1 MSRVICSAKALSDD
15 ELGLGRAAFAATNS
29 VPAMVLAISADLAR
43 RFLGHLPISSTLHR
57 PTTPRSI

>member
-1 MSRVICSAKALSDD
+1 MSRVICSAKALSYD
-15 ELGLGRAAFAATNS
+15 ELGLGLAAFAATNS

-43 RFLGHLPISSTLHR
+43 RFLSHLPISNTLHR